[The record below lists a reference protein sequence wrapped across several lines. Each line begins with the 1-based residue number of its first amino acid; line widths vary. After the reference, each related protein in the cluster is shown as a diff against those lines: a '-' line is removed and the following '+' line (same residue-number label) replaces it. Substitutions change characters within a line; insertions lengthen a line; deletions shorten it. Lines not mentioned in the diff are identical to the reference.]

1 MSTDRPQ
8 HFRWLLHI
16 DLDQF
21 QVSVERLRSPELA
34 DVALI
39 VGGNGDPAEPR
50 KVVTCASYEAR
61 AHGVRAGMPLRAAH
75 RKLPD
80 AVFVPLDTEA
90 YDAASAE
97 VMDTIRGL
105 GYPVEVWGWDE
116 AYVGVEK
123 EGVEPVGPEAVGPET
138 LHDAASV
145 ANNAVDD
152 AEITE
157 IAARMRTAVLGA
169 TGLDS
174 SVGISDNKQR
184 AKMAT
189 EFAKKP
195 DWLPPRDPAAASES
209 STFLPVQPLPDKV
222 FLLDDRNWIEL
233 MGQRPT
239 RELWSVGPKT
249 AQKLSANDIDTV
261 DDLIATPRD
270 DLIATFGP
278 HQGNW
283 LYVLC
288 RGHGDSTIT
297 AEPWEARSH
306 SKSRTFP
313 ADLTSVAEK
322 HSAAQQL
329 TRELLDQVIDE
340 DRVPFRVAVTVRTS
354 SFYTRT
360 KSRKLAAPTV
370 DIAELTPVVLDLLDR
385 FDADRPVR
393 LLGVR
398 MDLVPLDAETTAD
411 TDLDLEV
418 T

>member
-1 MSTDRPQ
+1 M
-8 HFRWLLHI
+8 
-16 DLDQF
+16 
-21 QVSVERLRSPELA
+21 
-34 DVALI
+34 
-39 VGGNGDPAEPR
+39 
-50 KVVTCASYEAR
+50 TCASYEAR
-61 AHGVRAGMPLRAAH
+61 AYGVRAGMPLRAAH

-105 GYPVEVWGWDE
+105 GRPVEVWGWDE
-116 AYVGVEK
+116 AYVGVE
-123 EGVEPVGPEAVGPET
+123 PVGVQPVGTES
-138 LHDAASV
+138 LRDAARASS
-145 ANNAVDD
+145 AVDD
-152 AEITE
+152 AAITE
-157 IAARMRTAVLGA
+157 FAARMRTAVLGA

-195 DWLPPRDPAAASES
+195 DRLPSRDPGATLE

-222 FLLDDRNWIEL
+222 FVLDDRNWIEL

-249 AQKLSANDIDTV
+249 AQKLSANNIDTV

-270 DLIATFGP
+270 DLIAIFGP

-313 ADLTSVAEK
+313 TDLTSVTEK

-354 SFYTRT
+354 TFYTRT

-398 MDLVPLDAETTAD
+398 MDLVPLDAATTAD

>member
-8 HFRWLLHI
+8 RFRWLLHI

-116 AYVGVEK
+116 AYVGVE
-123 EGVEPVGPEAVGPET
+123 PVGPET

-152 AEITE
+152 AAITE

-195 DWLPPRDPAAASES
+195 DWLPPRDHAAASES

-249 AQKLSANDIDTV
+249 AQKLSAIHIDTV

-313 ADLTSVAEK
+313 ADLTSVVEK

-354 SFYTRT
+354 TFYTRT

-418 T
+418 N